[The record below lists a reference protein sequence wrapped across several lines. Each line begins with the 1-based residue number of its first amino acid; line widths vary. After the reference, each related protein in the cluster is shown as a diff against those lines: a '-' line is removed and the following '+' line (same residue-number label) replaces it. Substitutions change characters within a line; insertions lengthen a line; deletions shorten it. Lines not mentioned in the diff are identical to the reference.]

1 MPYHH
6 FTREERYLVSYMVV
20 AGFSLREIGRR
31 IGKHH
36 GSISREIKRNRPT
49 YADDAVYWYDAAEFY
64 EKERRCKARHH
75 RRRHERL
82 VAYVM
87 ERIKLDWS
95 PEAISGRL
103 KVEYTNDT
111 QMRISHET
119 IYRWIYLDS
128 RNKGELYCHLRRRH
142 KYRRRQKRYG
152 SGRRFIPGRISIDQ
166 RPSIV
171 DMRERFGDW
180 EGDTLEGKQGSGGLA
195 THVERKCRYLI
206 AGKLPDKKA
215 ATMTQ
220 QSITSFRKTPR
231 ILRQT
236 LTVDNGK
243 EFSNFK
249 ELEKRT
255 GLKVYFADPY
265 AAWQRGTNENTNGLL
280 RQYFPKGTD
289 FRTISDKD
297 VAIVVKKLNNRPR
310 KCLNYQTPHEVFS
323 QALRGA
329 LRSGIHL
336 I

>member
-6 FTREERYLVSYMVV
+6 FTREERYIVSHMAL
-20 AGFSLREIGRR
+20 AGFSFREIGRH

-36 GSISREIKRNRPT
+36 GSISREIKRNRPA
-49 YADDAVYWYDAAEFY
+49 YADDAVYWYDAALFY
-64 EKERRCKARHH
+64 EKERRHKARH
-75 RRRHERL
+75 
-82 VAYVM
+82 
-87 ERIKLDWS
+87 
-95 PEAISGRL
+95 
-103 KVEYTNDT
+103 
-111 QMRISHET
+111 
-119 IYRWIYLDS
+119 
-128 RNKGELYCHLRRRH
+128 HLRRRH
-142 KYRRRQKRYG
+142 KYRRRQKRSG

-171 DMRERFGDW
+171 DMRECFGDW
-180 EGDTLEGKQGSGGLA
+180 EGDTLEGKKGSGGLA

-215 ATMTQ
+215 ATMTR

-236 LTVDNGK
+236 LPVDNGR

-249 ELEKRT
+249 KLEKRT

-289 FRTISDKD
+289 FRNIPEKD
-297 VAIVVKKLNNRPR
+297 SAMVVKKLNNRPR

-323 QALRGA
+323 QTLRGA
-329 LRSGIHL
+329 L
-336 I
+336 